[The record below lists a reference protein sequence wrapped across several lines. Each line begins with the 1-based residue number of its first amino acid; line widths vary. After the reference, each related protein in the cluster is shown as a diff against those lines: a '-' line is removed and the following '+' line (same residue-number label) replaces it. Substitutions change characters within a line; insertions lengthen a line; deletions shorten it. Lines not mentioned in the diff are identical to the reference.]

1 MKRYTSNVYLI
12 HFETPLCHA
21 RHYLGATDD
30 VNARL
35 ARHRKG
41 LGANI
46 LRVCNENNI
55 SYKVARVWE
64 NKPIGYE
71 RKLKNRKNAPILC
84 PICNPDKFDL
94 NGIE

>member
-1 MKRYTSNVYLI
+1 MYRATSNVYLV
-12 HFETPLCHA
+12 HFESPLCHA

-35 ARHRKG
+35 EGHREGK
-41 LGANI
+41 GANI
-46 LRVCNENNI
+46 LRVCNENDI
-55 SYKVARVWE
+55 KYKIVRVWE

-71 RKLKNRKNAPILC
+71 RKLKNRKNAPLLC
-84 PICNPDKFDL
+84 PVCNPDKYDL